1 MSVGTSDTTVISSP
15 NPEARNLNAIDASA
29 AQRDDSSPAPKNR
42 HGSAAGMTET
52 DITNRLVL
60 ARQRRL
66 LNLRTRIAQ
75 LEEELTALEE
85 CSGLQDD
92 EYEVYVSKKR
102 KQESLIKILEELLSK
117 PIDSYI
123 FTQGSLL
130 INIPRRSAYSSQNLT
145 TFNYNFKDSSCLTTT
160 HAQEQVSLIS
170 RSASQADINTTYPL
184 GQAVNPLD
192 NITTTDFKWY
202 TSGLSYSGSSPTITE
217 GHIKSP
223 YTGPTQDSMC
233 VQQNSFTTTRNFT
246 IPKSLPNT
254 GTLHKRDINKNDFKS
269 EPSKASL
276 HVRLQLLHN
285 DGSISDKTIPRSYS
299 HVNVSHHYVAPVH
312 PTYETSNNVTNV
324 DVSMPFKRHQGHKLS
339 LATRKSKITISEEGE
354 NDIYDVPSDF
364 KEEKTVNDDD
374 TSTKN
379 GDDTTE
385 HTRRYRKHEALRI
398 KPDFH
403 DVQLITDPGNSKKC
417 PGTITAYCKD
427 QNFIANSCDHNY
439 ATALTKHLRRP
450 KEKLARWNDIFC
462 YVVNQL
468 NFCNTKYIS
477 NPYVAPDGK
486 GCSYNGAYLLIRPSH
501 CC

>member
-29 AQRDDSSPAPKNR
+29 APRDDGSPATIPTTTPKNR

-123 FTQGSLL
+123 FTQGSLP

-145 TFNYNFKDSSCLTTT
+145 TFNYNVKDSSCYTTI

-170 RSASQADINTTYPL
+170 RSASQADFNTTYPL

-192 NITTTDFKWY
+192 NHATTDYKWY
-202 TSGLSYSGSSPTITE
+202 TSGMSYSGSSPTITE
-217 GHIKSP
+217 GHIKSL
-223 YTGPTQDSMC
+223 YTGPTQDSIC

-254 GTLHKRDINKNDFKS
+254 GTLQKRDINKNDFNS
-269 EPSKASL
+269 EPSKANL
-276 HVRLQLLHN
+276 HVKVQLLHY

-312 PTYETSNNVTNV
+312 PTYETPNNVESV
-324 DVSMPFKRHQGHKLS
+324 DVNVPFKRHQGHKLS
-339 LATRKSKITISEEGE
+339 LATRKNKITISEEGE
-354 NDIYDVPSDF
+354 NDIYDVPSEV
-364 KEEKTVNDDD
+364 KEDKIVNNAN
-374 TSTKN
+374 TSTTN
-379 GDDTTE
+379 GDDITE
-385 HTRRYRKHEALRI
+385 YIRRYRKHEALRI

-403 DVQLITDPGNSKKC
+403 DVQLITNPGNLKKC

-427 QNFIANSCDHNY
+427 PNFIASSCDHSCS
-439 ATALTKHLRRP
+439 TSLRRNVYSLP
-450 KEKLARWNDIFC
+450 RNSTTWSNVLK
-462 YVVNQL
+462 YVMS
-468 NFCNTKYIS
+468 KYIS
-477 NPYVAPDGK
+477 NPHVAPDGK